1 MKVSAFIDSN
11 NLYLAIR
18 AQRWALDYVR
28 FRKYLADKY
37 DVSKA
42 YIFIGFV
49 PGNEALYTEL
59 QEAGYITIFKPT
71 LVIKKDGVETVKGN
85 ADAELVLHCTK
96 AIYTGACDQAVI
108 VTGDGDFHCLVE
120 DLVNEGKLKRLL
132 VPNKHRYSQ
141 LLFKFIK
148 HIDFIGGLKQ
158 KLGKDKVKETST
170 DEVVEE
176 SPDGVEGE
184 GTKKPVMA

>member
-18 AQRWALDYVR
+18 SQRWELDYAR
-28 FRKYLADKY
+28 FRKYLNDKY
-37 DVSKA
+37 GVTTA

-71 LVIKKDGVETVKGN
+71 LVIKKDGIETVKGN

-120 DLVNEGKLKRLL
+120 DLVNAGKLKRLL
-132 VPNKHRYSQ
+132 IPNQRRYSQ

-148 HIDFIGGLKQ
+148 DVDFIGGLRK
-158 KLGKDKVKETST
+158 KLAKEKVKEVST
-170 DEVVEE
+170 EE
-176 SPDGVEGE
+176 NIPEPSEE